1 MTDAT
6 SIRKTLQNVS
16 FPFTDNPLSAFVIVD
31 NVTLKKRNDE
41 IRPKKRNIEFSETI
55 SANMTLAAV
64 TTNKKNPL
72 LFNISLIV

>member
-41 IRPKKRNIEFSETI
+41 IRPKKRNIDFKETMR
-55 SANMTLAAV
+55 ANIRLAAV
-64 TTNKKNPL
+64 TINKKNPL
-72 LFNISLIV
+72 LFNIILNI